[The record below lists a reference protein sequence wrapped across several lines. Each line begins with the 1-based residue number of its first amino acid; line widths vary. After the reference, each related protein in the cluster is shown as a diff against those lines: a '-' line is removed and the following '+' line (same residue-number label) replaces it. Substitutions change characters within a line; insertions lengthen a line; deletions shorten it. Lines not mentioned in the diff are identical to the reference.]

1 MPPRNEVPCCQQPER
16 GGRDTAKEASCD
28 IRNRQPWMPVCEKVV
43 GGSRQRGEG
52 GERAEKAGTKCRPNV
67 TRLREHLHHQDEQHR
82 QSERSEDVDREDVPR
97 ESVDAWRPR
106 TADPV
111 ASQPT
116 KDAADEDGDENPWGE
131 ARRPRCLGSKRWWLD
146 RIGNVRVNGQAMQVI
161 VALRAGDAVTSPR
174 GSQEPSAGRRF
185 D

>member
-1 MPPRNEVPCCQQPER
+1 MSQRNEVACCKEPER
-16 GGRDTAKEASCD
+16 GSRDTAKETACD
-28 IRNRQPWMPVCEKVV
+28 VRHRQPGMPVCEKVV
-43 GGSRQRGEG
+43 GGGRQRGER
-52 GERAEKAGTKCRPNV
+52 GERAEKTGTKSRPKV
-67 TRLREHLHHQDEQHR
+67 THLRQHLHHQDEQHR
-82 QSERSEDVDREDVPR
+82 QRERSEDVDREDVPG

-116 KDAADEDGDENPWGE
+116 ERAADEDRDEDPQGE
-131 ARRPRCLGSKRWWLD
+131 TRRPRCRGPERRRLD

-161 VALRAGDAVTSPR
+161 VAVRAGDAVTSPR

>member
-1 MPPRNEVPCCQQPER
+1 MSPRNEVACCQEPER
-16 GGRDTAKEASCD
+16 RGPETAKQAAGD
-28 IRNRQPWMPVCEKVV
+28 VRNRQPWMPVCEKVV
-43 GGSRQRGEG
+43 GGGRQRGER
-52 GERAEKAGTKCRPNV
+52 GERAEKAGTKRRPDV
-67 TRLREHLHHQDEQHR
+67 TRLRHRLHHHDEQHR
-82 QSERSEDVDREDVPR
+82 QRERSEDVDREDVPG

-116 KDAADEDGDENPWGE
+116 EDAADEDGDEDPWGE
-131 ARRPRCLGSKRWWLD
+131 ARRRRCLGPKRGWLD

-161 VALRAGDAVTSPR
+161 VAVRAGDAVTSPR
-174 GSQEPSAGRRF
+174 ESQEPSAGRRF